1 MRKIVVH
8 MQSTLDN
15 RIANAQGAFWEPF
28 PWGEPEVAYVNQFFR
43 AADTWAMS
51 RVMYDA
57 IIPWWDGS
65 RPGSCPPMPPR
76 SRRRSPSSPSCSS
89 A

>member
-28 PWGEPEVAYVNQFFR
+28 PWGEPDVAYINQFFR
-43 AADTWAMS
+43 TAT
-51 RVMYDA
+51 
-57 IIPWWDGS
+57 
-65 RPGSCPPMPPR
+65 PGP
-76 SRRRSPSSPSCSS
+76 
-89 A
+89 